1 MSVLLAGALIS
12 GALGLGK
19 AVTGGIQAAKGN
31 KQLKNLL
38 ANRPTYTI
46 PEAYGR
52 ALSVYSN
59 LASSQMPGQQ
69 YYEDKI
75 GESTARAVSAAE
87 KGAISSNVFQGAVAN
102 AHDKEI
108 QAIQGLAKMG
118 AEYRTTQMQNYG
130 QALNQYGQLQEKQWE
145 VNQFQP
151 WEIKAN
157 MANEKKMAGQQ
168 NLFQGLGEMG
178 SAAMNFMG
186 TRYYTEAMK
195 AMQGGGGG
203 MGTVNPAQQFPQPM
217 NNLNATAGN
226 LLRSIPVGMTP
237 YEERQA
243 QIRAMGYNPNL

>member
-1 MSVLLAGALIS
+1 MSALLTGALIS
-12 GALGLGK
+12 GGIGLGK
-19 AVTGGIQAAKGN
+19 AIIGGVQAAKGN

-87 KGAISSNVFQGAVAN
+87 KGAISSNVLQGAVSN
-102 AHDKEI
+102 IQDKEL
-108 QAIQGLAKMG
+108 QAIQDLARMG
-118 AEYRTTQMQNYG
+118 AEYKTTQMQNYG
-130 QALNQYGQLQEKQWE
+130 QALNQYGALQEKQWE

-157 MANEKKMAGQQ
+157 MAAEKRSVGMQNMFGGVSDMGQT
-168 NLFQGLGEMG
+168 
-178 SAAMNFMG
+178 AMNFVG
-186 TRYYTEAMK
+186 TSYYQK
-195 AMQGGGGG
+195 ILKGLQDNG
-203 MGTVNPAQQFPQPM
+203 
-217 NNLNATAGN
+217 
-226 LLRSIPVGMTP
+226 
-237 YEERQA
+237 
-243 QIRAMGYNPNL
+243 

>member
-12 GALGLGK
+12 GASGLAK

-38 ANRPTYTI
+38 NNRPTYTI

-52 ALSVYSN
+52 ALGVYSN
-59 LASSQMPGQQ
+59 LASGQMSGQQ

-75 GESTARAVSAAE
+75 GESTARAMGNAE
-87 KGAISSNVFQGAVAN
+87 KGAISSNVFMGAVSN
-102 AHDKEI
+102 SQDKEI

-130 QALNQYGQLQEKQWE
+130 QALSQYGQLEDKQWE

-168 NLFQGLGEMG
+168 NLWGGLNEMG
-178 SAAMNFMG
+178 SAAINFAG

-195 AMQGGGGG
+195 AMQGGGGVG
-203 MGTVNPAQQFPQPM
+203 AVNPTQQFSQPM
-217 NNLNATAGN
+217 NNLNTTAGS
-226 LLRSIPVGMTP
+226 LLRQMPVGMTP

>member
-19 AVTGGIQAAKGN
+19 AITGGVQAAKGN

-87 KGAISSNVFQGAVAN
+87 KGAISSNVFQGAVSN
-102 AHDKEI
+102 AQDKEL

-118 AEYRTTQMQNYG
+118 AEYRTAQMQNYG
-130 QALNQYGQLQEKQWE
+130 QALNQYGGLQQEAFDYN
-145 VNQFQP
+145 VNQP
-151 WEIKAN
+151 WQIRAN
-157 MANEKKMAGQQ
+157 MASEKKNMGMQ
-168 NLFQGLGEMG
+168 NLFGGLGEIG
-178 SAAMNFMG
+178 SAAITYAG
-186 TRYYTEAMK
+186 TKYYGDALK
-195 AMQGGGGG
+195 AMQQQPMSTPGFSTPITQNPVGGAYNPTPNIAQTAQGAMNPAAWWNYYNKNMSGGGNG
-203 MGTVNPAQQFPQPM
+203 
-217 NNLNATAGN
+217 
-226 LLRSIPVGMTP
+226 
-237 YEERQA
+237 
-243 QIRAMGYNPNL
+243 